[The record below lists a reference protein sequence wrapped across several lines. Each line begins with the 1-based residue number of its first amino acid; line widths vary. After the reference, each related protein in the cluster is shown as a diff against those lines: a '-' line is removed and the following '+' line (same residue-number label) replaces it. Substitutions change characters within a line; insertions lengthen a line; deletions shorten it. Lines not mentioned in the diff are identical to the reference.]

1 MSRFPSGF
9 HGGLKM
15 RSVLDAVATAN
26 SQAIALRGVTGVVTY
41 GDLQASVA
49 HAAGHLRDSSPRV
62 VGLALDNG
70 PAWAAIDLA
79 AMQAKVP
86 LVPLPFFFSA
96 GQLAHAIKDAGIDC
110 IHTDQPEQFEKLFAQ
125 INIAVRE
132 RNECR
137 IHGQAVTEFRL
148 EGVPAVALPPGTA
161 KITYT
166 SGTTGSPKGVCLG
179 MRAMDLVAHSLLEA
193 TDARSSDRH
202 ASLMPLSTLL
212 ENIAGL
218 YVPLLASATAVLL
231 PFAEIGLRGASGLDV
246 QKMAASLLACDAT
259 TTILT
264 PEMLRGLVAIAA
276 AGHPLPQSLRFVAVG
291 GAPVAER
298 LLQHA
303 YALGMPVFEGYGL
316 SECAS
321 VVSLNT
327 ASANAL
333 GTAGRPLPHVRLA
346 FSQEGEILVAGAIM
360 LGYTGNAEC
369 NMQEGYWPTGDL
381 GFLDAQGF
389 LHITGRKK
397 NIFITSFG
405 RNVAPEW
412 VERELTL
419 SPDIAQAAVF
429 GEGRPW
435 NVAVIVPRGTM
446 PEAAARIEQ
455 AIADAN
461 AHLPDYACIRNWLPA
476 QAPFTPASGQMT
488 PNGRL
493 RRDAIHS
500 VYQEQIDLLYEEN
513 LNVL

>member
-1 MSRFPSGF
+1 
-9 HGGLKM
+9 M
-15 RSVLDAVATAN
+15 RAVFDAVIAAN
-26 SQAIALRGVTGVVTY
+26 PQAIALRGAAGEVTY
-41 GDLQASVA
+41 AELQASVE
-49 HAAGHLRDSSPRV
+49 HAAGHLRDAAPHV

-70 PAWAAIDLA
+70 PAWAVVDLA
-79 AMQAKVP
+79 AMQAGVP
-86 LVPLPFFFSA
+86 LVPLPFFFSS
-96 GQLAHAIKDAGIDC
+96 GQLSHAIKDAGIDC
-110 IHTDQPEQFEKLFAQ
+110 VHTDQPEQFEKLFAEMH
-125 INIAVRE
+125 IAVRE

-148 EGVPAVALPPGTA
+148 DGVPLVALPPGTA

-179 MRAMDLVAHSLLEA
+179 VQAMEQVAHSLLEA
-193 TDARSSDRH
+193 TGACLSDRH
-202 ASLMPLSTLL
+202 VSLMPLSTLL

-218 YVPLLASATAVLL
+218 YVPLLAGATAVLL

-246 QKMAASLLACDAT
+246 QKMAGSLLAHEAT

-264 PEMLRGLVAIAA
+264 PEMLRGLVAVAA
-276 AGHPLPQSLRFVAVG
+276 AGHPMPSSLRFVAVG
-291 GAPVAER
+291 GAPVAE
-298 LLQHA
+298 LLLRRA
-303 YALGMPVFEGYGL
+303 SALGMPVFEGYGL

-327 ASANAL
+327 AAANAV
-333 GTAGRPLPHVRLA
+333 GSAGRPLLHVHLA
-346 FSQEGEILVAGAIM
+346 FSPEGEILAAGAVM

-369 NMQEGYWPTGDL
+369 NMREGYWPTGDL
-381 GFLDAQGF
+381 GFVDAKGY

-435 NVAVIVPRGTM
+435 NVAVIVPRGNT
-446 PEAAARIEQ
+446 PEVAARIEH

-461 AHLPDYACIRNWLPA
+461 ARLPDYARIRSWLPA
-476 QAPFTPASGQMT
+476 QAPFTPVNGQMT

-493 RRDAIHS
+493 RRDAIRA
-500 VYQEQIDLLYEEN
+500 VYQEPIEHLYKEN
-513 LNVL
+513 EHAVL